1 MPTYVYGITGA
12 DHPLHLEEVF
22 GVGESPAPLRTVRT
36 GSLTA
41 VVSDAPEGLRAKRR
55 DVQAHQRVLEVLMS
69 DGATLP
75 MRFGLLAPDDE
86 QVASALDAEGDRYR
100 ARLEELD
107 GHIEYHLKVSRD
119 EDDLLREIVAES
131 DQVRELRERTRDQ
144 PGAHDERVALGELI
158 SHEVSARSSA
168 EAEELSQRLSQA
180 ATRLSAGE
188 PSSTHFLN
196 VSFLVPED
204 GVESFVQAVERE
216 SDQRGDAYTF
226 TLTGPLPPY
235 SFV

>member
-12 DHPLHLEEVF
+12 DHPLRLEEVA

-41 VVSDAPEGLRAKRR
+41 VVSDAPDGLRAKRR
-55 DVQAHQRVLEVLMS
+55 DVQAHQRVLEVLMG

-100 ARLEELD
+100 ARLDELD
-107 GHIEYHLKVSRD
+107 GRVEYHLRVARD
-119 EDDLLREIVAES
+119 EDDLLREIVTHS

-168 EAEELSQRLSQA
+168 EAEELTQRLAPA

-188 PSSTHFLN
+188 PSSTHFLS

-204 GVESFVQAVERE
+204 EVETFVQAVGRE

>member
-12 DHPLHLEEVF
+12 DHPLRLEEVS

-41 VVSDAPEGLRAKRR
+41 VVSDAPDGLRAKRR
-55 DVQAHQRVLEVLMS
+55 DVQAHQRVLEVLMG

-86 QVASALDAEGDRYR
+86 QVASALDAEGDHYR
-100 ARLEELD
+100 ARLDELD
-107 GHIEYHLKVSRD
+107 GRVEYHLKVARD
-119 EDDLLREIVAES
+119 EDDLLREIVTHS

-168 EAEELSQRLSQA
+168 EAEELTQRLAPA

-188 PSSTHFLN
+188 PSSTHFLS

-204 GVESFVQAVERE
+204 EVETFVQAVGRE